1 MQMPDI
7 TRLGCQILRIL
18 PKIQLNL
25 VKNLNQNQKKVLS
38 EYANQILNIR
48 KELNL
53 SLEKLYDS
61 IFMPRELKEVHQK
74 LDKSVKEI
82 YLIDE
87 DSNSSQIMSKLFNL
101 IKKNPQNFHPRSLEF

>member
-1 MQMPDI
+1 MEWYSN
-7 TRLGCQILRIL
+7 QI
-18 PKIQLNL
+18 
-25 VKNLNQNQKKVLS
+25 KNLNQNQKKVLS

-53 SLEKLYDS
+53 PLEKLYDS

-101 IKKNPQNFHPRSLEF
+101 IKKNPQKSLSRG

>member
-1 MQMPDI
+1 MI
-7 TRLGCQILRIL
+7 F
-18 PKIQLNL
+18 K
-25 VKNLNQNQKKVLS
+25 S
-38 EYANQILNIR
+38 
-48 KELNL
+48 ELNL

-101 IKKNPQNFHPRSLEF
+101 IKKPPRTLIPGV